1 LYLSKCLNNGSLYSL
16 EEKNQYIEVECNM
29 LRNMVVN
36 LNKDMHST
44 TSTKKK
50 IVNSSHANLKE
61 EEIVHQLKDEMDIG
75 H

>member
-1 LYLSKCLNNGSLYSL
+1 
-16 EEKNQYIEVECNM
+16 
-29 LRNMVVN
+29 MVVN

-50 IVNSSHANLKE
+50 KIVNSSHPNLKE
-61 EEIVHQLKDEMDIG
+61 EEIVRQLKDEMDIG